1 MQQLKPLAEL
11 LQPDPA
17 NSFFGKFDLKTGEA
31 QALALEDM
39 YPLFSAI
46 TLHDS
51 VPEDVRNYMESIKT
65 LAVFGWF
72 HYPLY
77 THAVFL
83 ATTAL
88 EMALRERFPVTG
100 GDKRTMRPLIEEAR
114 RAGLVRDDLLPSSK
128 RWHGDDADSA
138 DGVQGEKTA
147 ETTQPQESYA
157 EYAWRMMLFLR
168 NKFLHQQQS
177 TILTPWMAAE
187 HLSLA
192 AEMINAL
199 FADAGSSSG
208 GGH

>member
-11 LQPDPA
+11 LQPDPT
-17 NSFFGKFDLKTGEA
+17 NSIFGKVNLETGTT
-31 QALALEDM
+31 QAIALEDV

-46 TLHDS
+46 TLRDT
-51 VPEDVRNYMESIKT
+51 VPEDVRSYMESIKN

-88 EMALRERFPVTG
+88 EMALRARFPVAG
-100 GDKRTMRPLIEEAR
+100 GDRRTMRPLIEEAR
-114 RAGLVRDDLLPSSK
+114 KAGLVRDETLPSSK
-128 RWHGDDADSA
+128 RWHADDSDA
-138 DGVQGEKTA
+138 GQGEKTA
-147 ETTQPQESYA
+147 ENKSEPQESYA
-157 EYAWRMMLFLR
+157 EYAWRMMLNFR

-177 TILTPWMAAE
+177 TILTPWMAADL
-187 HLSLA
+187 LSLA

-199 FADAGSSSG
+199 FVEAN
-208 GGH
+208 

>member
-11 LQPDPA
+11 LQPDPT
-17 NSFFGKFDLKTGEA
+17 NLFFGGISPVGVT
-31 QALALEDM
+31 LENIHAM
-39 YPLFSAI
+39 VSGI
-46 TLHDS
+46 CLHES
-51 VPEDVRNYMESIKT
+51 VPEDVRSYFESIKN

-88 EMALRERFPVTG
+88 
-100 GDKRTMRPLIEEAR
+100 
-114 RAGLVRDDLLPSSK
+114 DDTLPSSR
-128 RWHGDDADSA
+128 RWHADEPDLDQA
-138 DGVQGEKTA
+138 QKTA
-147 ETTQPQESYA
+147 ETKAEPQQSYA
-157 EYAWRMMLFLR
+157 EYAWRMMLILR

-177 TILTPWMAAE
+177 TILTPWMAAD

-199 FADAGSSSG
+199 FADTGLKTC
-208 GGH
+208 

>member
-11 LQPDPA
+11 LRPDPT
-17 NSFFGKFDLKTGEA
+17 NKMFGKMDTTTGNIGPVA
-31 QALALEDM
+31 MEDI
-39 YPLFSAI
+39 YEIVRQIS
-46 TLHDS
+46 TSES
-51 VPEDVRNYMESIKT
+51 VPEDVRSYFESIKNLT
-65 LAVFGWF
+65 VFGWF

-88 EMALRERFPVTG
+88 EMALRARFPVTG
-100 GDKRTMRPLIEEAR
+100 GDRRTMRPLIEAAR
-114 RAGLVRDDLLPSSK
+114 KAGLVRDDTLPSSR
-128 RWHGDDADSA
+128 RWHADEPDLNQA
-138 DGVQGEKTA
+138 EKTV
-147 ETTQPQESYA
+147 ETKAGPQRSYA

-177 TILTPWMAAE
+177 TILTPWMAAD

-199 FADAGSSSG
+199 FADVG
-208 GGH
+208 GETRQS